1 MEYYRVAVEAPLLT
15 ALTYKNIPHVGGV
28 SSPLLRGQSVVVP
41 LGKRKATGI
50 VLDSTTEPG
59 DYELKSVLEIDSK
72 RPQLPDHFITWLEW
86 ISDYYVHP
94 IGQVVSLAFPP
105 LAPSDKKRKSKK
117 APVVKEM
124 APSSAMKLT
133 DEQQK
138 CFDGIRGAD
147 KFSVHLLHG
156 VTGSGKTE
164 VYLQL
169 LDLIL
174 AKGKTGLVL
183 VPEISLTPQLVE
195 RFSARFGDQIA
206 VIHSHL
212 TEREK
217 TEQWHSILQ
226 GEKKIL
232 IGARSALFCPIPNLG
247 LLIVDEEHEP
257 SYKQEEKLRYHARDA
272 AIMLAKLSDCPIV
285 LGSATPSLESWNHA
299 VNKKYVLHQMKHRVA
314 DRSLPN
320 VQIVDLR
327 IEKDRKKEES
337 FSKDVTLPFW
347 MSDLLYQ
354 SIVKTLDA
362 KQQVALFL
370 NRRGVAQTVMC
381 RDCGFS
387 HRCPN
392 CEITLT
398 LHGDRHLVCH
408 YCDYSARKED
418 NCPHCK
424 DGELSSLGMGTEQI
438 ERDMQKMFPDKVV
451 ARADR
456 DEIQSRESLEDLIH
470 RMESNEIDILIG
482 TQMIAKGLDFKNLT
496 LVGLVLADVGFNMPD
511 FRSTERSF
519 QLLTQVSGRSGR
531 HFKDGGQV
539 VIQTYNTEY
548 PALSHAQKADF
559 EGFAQE
565 ELALRQEL
573 LYPPFGRIAS
583 LKILSADINKAE
595 AAATLCGE
603 RARQLQEK
611 NPSYRGVQILG
622 PCPSP
627 LFKIRN
633 QYRHHLLLKA
643 PPTAILSSFCKQFL
657 GDGRWIPN
665 GTKVQVDIDP
675 IHLL

>member
-15 ALTYKNIPHVGGV
+15 ALTYKDTPKDRGSEG
-28 SSPLLRGQSVVVP
+28 PLLRGQSVIVP

-50 VLDSTTEPG
+50 VLSSTDEAG
-59 DYELKSVLEIDSK
+59 EYELKSVIEIDQT
-72 RPQLPDHFITWLEW
+72 RPKLPEHFITWLEW

-94 IGQVVSLAFPP
+94 IGQVMCLAFPP
-105 LAPSDKKRKSKK
+105 LKPSDKKRKSKK
-117 APVVKEM
+117 APVIKEM
-124 APSSAMKLT
+124 APSTKMKLT
-133 DEQQK
+133 DEQQV
-138 CFDGIRGAD
+138 CFEGIQKYD

-169 LDLIL
+169 LSDIL
-174 AKGKTGLVL
+174 EKGKTGLVL

-217 TEQWHSILQ
+217 TEQWYSILN

-232 IGARSALFCPIPNLG
+232 IGARSALFCPIPDLG
-247 LLIVDEEHEP
+247 LIIVDEEHEP

-272 AIMLAKLSDCPIV
+272 AIMLAKQTDCPIV

-299 VNKKYVLHQMKHRVA
+299 VNKKYHLHQMKHRVA

-327 IEKDRKKEES
+327 TEKDRKKEES

-347 MSDLLYQ
+347 MSAVLYE
-354 SIVKTLDA
+354 SILKTLEA
-362 KQQVALFL
+362 NQQVALFL

-408 YCDYSARKED
+408 YCDYAARKED
-418 NCPHCK
+418 YCPHCK
-424 DGELSSLGMGTEQI
+424 EGELSALGLGTEQL
-438 ERDMQKMFPDKVV
+438 ERDMQKMFPNKVV

-456 DEIQSRESLEDLIH
+456 DEITSREGLEDLIT
-470 RMESNEIDILIG
+470 RMETNEIDILIG

-531 HFKDGGQV
+531 HFEDGGQV

-548 PALSHAQKADF
+548 PALSFAQTADF
-559 EGFAQE
+559 EGFAKE
-565 ELALRQEL
+565 ELLLRQEL

-583 LKILSADINKAE
+583 LKILSQDIQKAE
-595 AAATLCGE
+595 AAAELVGQ

-611 NPSYRGVQILG
+611 NPSYKAIQILG

-643 PPTAILSSFCKQFL
+643 PPTAILSTFCKQFL

-675 IHLL
+675 IQLL